1 MNTNSAVW
9 RSIKRLHQIYPDK
22 VNDIC
27 HRIGLSGSMLLNQNL
42 TLPVDVFLKFFIE
55 AESVFND
62 ELITINYARLAQ
74 IRPNYAEAFGLMFVY
89 SRHLKEGFKLLQ
101 AYVNIELEGINFAIR
116 EESTEVKVIFIAN
129 PNIKHGSIYENL
141 CLSILAAFIRSK
153 RFPIRCINTK
163 ILTVGSAIKEESVFN
178 CPINSQ
184 SSETSIV
191 ISKKNYLKKN
201 AISNTQ
207 LVDYLKAI
215 AQEKMDKKDGKKNLI
230 TNIEVLMSNYENH
243 YSNINIQVISDQ
255 LGISTNKFRY
265 QLSKEN
271 TTFRKVLNNF
281 KLKKTKNML
290 QSGLSVKVVSYQLGY
305 SDPSSFIR
313 WFIGQ
318 TKLTPTSFKARNK
331 D

>member
-101 AYVNIELEGINFAIR
+101 AYVNIELEGINFSIR
-116 EESTEVKVIFIAN
+116 EESNEVKVIFIAN

-215 AQEKMDKKDGKKNLI
+215 AQEKMHKKDGKKNLI

-305 SDPSSFIR
+305 SDPSSFVR

-318 TKLTPTSFKARNK
+318 TKLTPTSFKAGNK

>member
-9 RSIKRLHQIYPDK
+9 RSILRLQQIYPDK

-215 AQEKMDKKDGKKNLI
+215 AQEKMHKKDGKKNLI

-305 SDPSSFIR
+305 SDPSSFVR

>member
-153 RFPIRCINTK
+153 RFPIRFINTK

-305 SDPSSFIR
+305 SDPSSFVR

>member
-9 RSIKRLHQIYPDK
+9 RSIMRLQEIYPDK

-27 HRIGLSGSMLLNQNL
+27 HKIGLSGSVLLNRNL

-101 AYVNIELEGINFAIR
+101 AYVNIELEGINFSIR
-116 EESTEVKVIFIAN
+116 EESNEVKVIFIAN
-129 PNIKHGSIYENL
+129 PNIKHASIYENL

-163 ILTVGSAIKEESVFN
+163 ILTTGSTIKEESVFN

-184 SSETSIV
+184 STETSIV
-191 ISKKNYLKKN
+191 ISNKYYLKKN

-207 LVDYLKAI
+207 LVDYLRSI
-215 AQEKMDKKDGKKNLI
+215 AQEKMDKQGGKKNLI

-305 SDPSSFIR
+305 SDPSSFVR

-318 TKLTPTSFKARNK
+318 TKLTPTSFKAGNK

>member
-9 RSIKRLHQIYPDK
+9 RSIMRLQEIYPDK

-27 HRIGLSGSMLLNQNL
+27 HKIGLSGSVLLNRNL

-215 AQEKMDKKDGKKNLI
+215 AQEKMHKKDGKKNLI

-318 TKLTPTSFKARNK
+318 TKLTPTIFKTTNQ

>member
-101 AYVNIELEGINFAIR
+101 AYVNIELEGINFSIR
-116 EESTEVKVIFIAN
+116 EESNEVKVIFIAN
-129 PNIKHGSIYENL
+129 PNIKYASIYENL

-163 ILTVGSAIKEESVFN
+163 ILTTGGTIKEKSVFN

-184 SSETSIV
+184 STETSIV
-191 ISKKNYLKKN
+191 ISKKNYFKKN
-201 AISNTQ
+201 TLSNTQ
-207 LVDYLKAI
+207 LVDYLKSI
-215 AQEKMDKKDGKKNLI
+215 AQEKMDKKGGKKNLI
-230 TNIEVLMSNYENH
+230 KNIEVLMSNYENH

-305 SDPSSFIR
+305 SDPSSFVR

>member
-101 AYVNIELEGINFAIR
+101 AYVNIELEGINFSIR
-116 EESTEVKVIFIAN
+116 EESNEVKVIFIAN

-215 AQEKMDKKDGKKNLI
+215 AQEKMHKKDGKKNLI

-305 SDPSSFIR
+305 SDPSSFVR

>member
-1 MNTNSAVW
+1 MY
-9 RSIKRLHQIYPDK
+9 KRQ
-22 VNDIC
+22 
-27 HRIGLSGSMLLNQNL
+27 
-42 TLPVDVFLKFFIE
+42 
-55 AESVFND
+55 
-62 ELITINYARLAQ
+62 
-74 IRPNYAEAFGLMFVY
+74 
-89 SRHLKEGFKLLQ
+89 
-101 AYVNIELEGINFAIR
+101 
-116 EESTEVKVIFIAN
+116 
-129 PNIKHGSIYENL
+129 IYENL

-215 AQEKMDKKDGKKNLI
+215 AQEKMHKKDGKKNLI

-305 SDPSSFIR
+305 SDPSSFVR

>member
-9 RSIKRLHQIYPDK
+9 RSILRLQQIYPDK

-27 HRIGLSGSMLLNQNL
+27 HRIGLSESMLLNPNL

-101 AYVNIELEGINFAIR
+101 SYVNIELEGINFVIR
-116 EESTEVKVIFIAN
+116 EESNEVKVIFIAN
-129 PNIKHGSIYENL
+129 TNIKHASIYENL

-153 RFPIRCINTK
+153 RCPIRCINTK
-163 ILTVGSAIKEESVFN
+163 IVTTGSTIKETSVFN

-184 SSETSIV
+184 KTETSIV
-191 ISKKNYLKKN
+191 ISKKNYLKNN

-207 LVDYLKAI
+207 LVDYLKSI
-215 AQEKMDKKDGKKNLI
+215 AKEKMDKKGSKKNLI

-290 QSGLSVKVVSYQLGY
+290 QSGLSVKVISYQLGY

-318 TKLTPTSFKARNK
+318 TKLTPTFFKAKNK

>member
-9 RSIKRLHQIYPDK
+9 RSIMRLQEIYPDK

-27 HRIGLSGSMLLNQNL
+27 HKIGLSGSVLLNRNL

-101 AYVNIELEGINFAIR
+101 AYVNIELEGINFSIR
-116 EESTEVKVIFIAN
+116 EESNEVKVIFIAN
-129 PNIKHGSIYENL
+129 PNIKHASIYENL

-163 ILTVGSAIKEESVFN
+163 ILTTGSTIKEESVFN

-184 SSETSIV
+184 STETSIV
-191 ISKKNYLKKN
+191 ISKKNYFKKN
-201 AISNTQ
+201 TLSNTQ
-207 LVDYLKAI
+207 LVDYLKSI
-215 AQEKMDKKDGKKNLI
+215 AQEKMDKKGGKKNLI

-305 SDPSSFIR
+305 SDPSSFVR

-318 TKLTPTSFKARNK
+318 TKLTPTSFKAGNK

>member
-101 AYVNIELEGINFAIR
+101 AYVNIELEGINFDIR

-305 SDPSSFIR
+305 SDPSSFVR

>member
-141 CLSILAAFIRSK
+141 WLSILAAFIRSK

-305 SDPSSFIR
+305 SDPSSFVR

>member
-9 RSIKRLHQIYPDK
+9 RSILRLQQIYPVK
-22 VNDIC
+22 VNNIC
-27 HRIGLSGSMLLNQNL
+27 HRIGLTGSMLLNRNL

-55 AESVFND
+55 AESVFDD

-101 AYVNIELEGINFAIR
+101 SYVNIELEGINFVIR
-116 EESTEVKVIFIAN
+116 EESNEVKVIFIAN
-129 PNIKHGSIYENL
+129 SNIKHASIYENL

-163 ILTVGSAIKEESVFN
+163 ILTTGSTIKEKSVFN

-184 SSETSIV
+184 STETSIV

-207 LVDYLKAI
+207 LVDYLKSI
-215 AQEKMDKKDGKKNLI
+215 AQEKMDKKGGKKNLI

-243 YSNINIQVISDQ
+243 YSIINIQVISDQ

-290 QSGLSVKVVSYQLGY
+290 QRGLSVKVISYQLGY
-305 SDPSSFIR
+305 SDPSSFVR

-318 TKLTPTSFKARNK
+318 TKLTPTSFKAGKKN
-331 D
+331 

>member
-129 PNIKHGSIYENL
+129 PNIN
-141 CLSILAAFIRSK
+141 
-153 RFPIRCINTK
+153 
-163 ILTVGSAIKEESVFN
+163 
-178 CPINSQ
+178 
-184 SSETSIV
+184 
-191 ISKKNYLKKN
+191 
-201 AISNTQ
+201 
-207 LVDYLKAI
+207 I
-215 AQEKMDKKDGKKNLI
+215 AN
-230 TNIEVLMSNYENH
+230 
-243 YSNINIQVISDQ
+243 SNINIANSNQNIA
-255 LGISTNKFRY
+255 IH
-265 QLSKEN
+265 
-271 TTFRKVLNNF
+271 
-281 KLKKTKNML
+281 
-290 QSGLSVKVVSYQLGY
+290 SYKRF
-305 SDPSSFIR
+305 P
-313 WFIGQ
+313 
-318 TKLTPTSFKARNK
+318 
-331 D
+331 

>member
-9 RSIKRLHQIYPDK
+9 RSILRLQQIYPEK
-22 VNDIC
+22 VNEIC
-27 HRIGLSGSMLLNQNL
+27 NRIGLSKHMLLNPNL
-42 TLPVDVFLKFFIE
+42 SLPIDIFLNFFIE
-55 AESVFND
+55 AKSVFND

-89 SRHLKEGFKLLQ
+89 SKHLKEGFKLLQ
-101 AYVNIELEGINFAIR
+101 SYINIELEGVNFVIR
-116 EESTEVKVIFIAN
+116 EEHNEVKVIFIAN
-129 PNIKHGSIYENL
+129 PNIKHSSIYENL

-163 ILTVGSAIKEESVFN
+163 IHTTGAIKEKSVFS

-184 SSETSIV
+184 SNQTSIV

-201 AISNTQ
+201 TISNTK
-207 LVDYLKAI
+207 LVDYLKSI
-215 AQEKMDKKDGKKNLI
+215 AQEKIDKKGKKNNLI
-230 TNIEVLMSNYENH
+230 ENIEVLMNNYENH
-243 YSNINIQVISDQ
+243 YSNITIQEISDQ
-255 LGISTNKFRY
+255 LGVSTSQLRY

-271 TTFRKVLNNF
+271 TTFRKALNNF
-281 KLKKTKNML
+281 KLKKTKKML
-290 QSGLSVKVVSYQLGY
+290 QNDLSVKVISYQLGY

-318 TKLTPTSFKARNK
+318 TKLTPTSFKNANK

>member
-163 ILTVGSAIKEESVFN
+163 ILTVGSDIKEESVFN

-215 AQEKMDKKDGKKNLI
+215 AQEKMHKKDGKKNLI

-305 SDPSSFIR
+305 SDPSSFVR

>member
-9 RSIKRLHQIYPDK
+9 RSILRLQQIYPEK
-22 VNDIC
+22 VNEIC
-27 HRIGLSGSMLLNQNL
+27 NRIGLSKNMLLNPNL
-42 TLPVDVFLKFFIE
+42 SLPIDIFLNFFIE

-62 ELITINYARLAQ
+62 ELISINYARLAQ

-101 AYVNIELEGINFAIR
+101 TYINIELEGINFVIR
-116 EESTEVKVIFIAN
+116 EDLNEVKVLFIAN
-129 PNIKHGSIYENL
+129 PKIQHSSVYENL

-163 ILTVGSAIKEESVFN
+163 THTSGGAIKEKSVFS

-184 SSETSIV
+184 SAETSIV

-201 AISNTQ
+201 TLSNTK
-207 LVDYLKAI
+207 LVDYLKSI
-215 AQEKMDKKDGKKNLI
+215 AQEKIDKKVSKVNLVE
-230 TNIEVLMSNYENH
+230 NIEVLMNNYVNY
-243 YSNINIQVISDQ
+243 YSNINIQEISDQ
-255 LGISTNKFRY
+255 LGVSTIQLRY

-281 KLKKTKNML
+281 KLKKAKNML
-290 QSGLSVKVVSYQLGY
+290 QKSLSVKVISYQLGY

-318 TKLTPTSFKARNK
+318 TKLTPTTFKTTNQ

>member
-215 AQEKMDKKDGKKNLI
+215 AQEKMHKKDGKKNLI

-265 QLSKEN
+265 QLSKKN

-305 SDPSSFIR
+305 SDPSSFVR